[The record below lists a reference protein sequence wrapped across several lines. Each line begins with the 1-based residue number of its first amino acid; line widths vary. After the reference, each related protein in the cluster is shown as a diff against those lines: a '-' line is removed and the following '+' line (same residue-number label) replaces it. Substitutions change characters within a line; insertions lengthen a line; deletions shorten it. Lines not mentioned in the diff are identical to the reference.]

1 MQHIYNIYC
10 KLIFICLCST
20 ILPLYA
26 GDGKGTIYKPIK
38 TTKTTE
44 KEESFK
50 VMIFS
55 PELGF
60 AKYTT
65 IGLDLGFGI
74 KSEFSSGGCGMMGNR
89 QIGLGYVQTFQQ
101 HKYFRAYAEFDM
113 AIICGMPP
121 PSLSFKLAYT
131 NGYLL
136 GTHEQY
142 IVPEI
147 GYHLI
152 YGDLSV
158 SFPIKLQETK
168 SLYTA
173 FTIRGHIFAKIKK
186 QKK

>member
-1 MQHIYNIYC
+1 
-10 KLIFICLCST
+10 
-20 ILPLYA
+20 
-26 GDGKGTIYKPIK
+26 
-38 TTKTTE
+38 
-44 KEESFK
+44 
-50 VMIFS
+50 
-55 PELGF
+55 
-60 AKYTT
+60 
-65 IGLDLGFGI
+65 
-74 KSEFSSGGCGMMGNR
+74 
-89 QIGLGYVQTFQQ
+89 
-101 HKYFRAYAEFDM
+101 
-113 AIICGMPP
+113 
-121 PSLSFKLAYT
+121 LAYT

-186 QKK
+186 QIK